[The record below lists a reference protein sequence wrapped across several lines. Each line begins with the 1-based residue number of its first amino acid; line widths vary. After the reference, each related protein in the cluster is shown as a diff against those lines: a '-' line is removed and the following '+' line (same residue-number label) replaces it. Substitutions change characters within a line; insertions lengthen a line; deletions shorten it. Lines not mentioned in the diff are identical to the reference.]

1 MTHEHLVVATMASCV
16 IFIFILHPLLCLIH
30 PVFSAIVGFILAG
43 INVLAAI
50 RLYQQERA
58 KMARKKKRTETIHVM
73 SSLQATRAQMP
84 KYYPACRC
92 GKHRSKRDYNRKD
105 KSWRNEEW

>member
-1 MTHEHLVVATMASCV
+1 MTHEHLVVITMASCV
-16 IFIFILHPLLCLIH
+16 LFIFILHPLLCLIH
-30 PVFSAIVGFILAG
+30 PAFAAVIGLILAG
-43 INVLAAI
+43 INVLAAV

-58 KMARKKKRTETIHVM
+58 NMTRKRKRTETIHVM
-73 SSLQATRAQMP
+73 SSLEATRAAMP

-105 KSWRNEEW
+105 KSWKNEEW

>member
-1 MTHEHLVVATMASCV
+1 MTQAHLVVILMAFCI
-16 IFIFILHPLLCLIH
+16 IFVFILHPLLYVVNPIFAAVIGLL
-30 PVFSAIVGFILAG
+30 LAG
-43 INVLAAI
+43 LTVFAAI

-58 KMARKKKRTETIHVM
+58 NMSRKRKRTETIHVM
-73 SSLQATRAQMP
+73 SSLDVTRAKMP
-84 KYYPACRC
+84 KYYPASRC

>member
-1 MTHEHLVVATMASCV
+1 MTHAHLVVALMASCV

-30 PVFSAIVGFILAG
+30 PVFAAIVGFLLAG
-43 INVLAAI
+43 FNVLAAI

-58 KMARKKKRTETIHVM
+58 IMSRKRKRTETIHVL
-73 SSLQATRAQMP
+73 SSLEATRAQMP

-105 KSWRNEEW
+105 KSWRDKEW

>member
-16 IFIFILHPLLCLIH
+16 IFVFILHPLFCLIH
-30 PVFSAIVGFILAG
+30 PAFSATVGLILAG
-43 INVLAAI
+43 INILAAI

-58 KMARKKKRTETIHVM
+58 KMARRKKRTETIRVM
-73 SSLQATRAQMP
+73 SSLEATRAQMP